1 MTEEGKSVFTY
12 QDIPVT
18 YYKVGQGPP
27 LLLLHGWGSRASV
40 MMPLAGALG
49 DIRTCYIP
57 DLPGFGDTPAPGR
70 PWNVDDYA
78 DMVTAFAS
86 LAGTSAIDVLAH
98 SFGGRITL
106 KWAAREHADIAPKK
120 VIITGG
126 AGMKPRR
133 TFSFYRRRALAMLL
147 KLPFQLLPQGL
158 KSKALSWLRETRI
171 WKSLGSSD
179 YRELDGVMR
188 ETFVRTVSEHL
199 ESCLPYIDQEVLLL
213 WGKDDPY
220 TPWYQAARMEKG
232 LKNGAL
238 VGIDNAGHYAFL
250 DQPGRFT
257 RISKAFLEPDGS

>member
-1 MTEEGKSVFTY
+1 MAEEQNSVFTY
-12 QDIPVT
+12 QNIPVAFT
-18 YYKVGQGPP
+18 RVGEGPP

-40 MMPLAGALG
+40 MVPIARAFR

-70 PWNVDDYA
+70 PWTVDDYA
-78 DMVTAFAS
+78 DMVIAFAAHI
-86 LAGTSAIDVLAH
+86 AGESIDVAAH

-106 KWAAREHADIAPKK
+106 KWASREQADIVPEK

-133 TFSFYRRRALAMLL
+133 TFSFYRRRILAMLL
-147 KLPFQLLPQGL
+147 KLPFLMLTGEL
-158 KSKALSWLRETRI
+158 RNRALSWLRETRA

-179 YRELDGVMR
+179 YRELEGVMR

-199 ESCLPYIDQEVLLL
+199 ENCLPQIDQHVLLL

-220 TPWYQAARMEKG
+220 TPWYQAERMEKG
-232 LKNGAL
+232 LKKGAL

-250 DQPGRFT
+250 DQPDRFV
-257 RISKAFLEPDGS
+257 RISKAFLESYDT